1 MKSQKGI
8 ALTSLII
15 YVIAML
21 IVISIISVIS
31 TFFYNNIEEV
41 GENVDP
47 SKEFTQ
53 FNTYFLQ
60 DINRDEIEVIECKN
74 DESSNQNYIIL
85 SDGTQYTFKNQSVY
99 RGKVKIC
106 ENIYQMSFEY
116 TKEENQKGVVN
127 VKYKLTEQDTE
138 EKSEKFTLLN

>member
-74 DESSNQNYIIL
+74 INPFAGRREC
-85 SDGTQYTFKNQSVY
+85 GECEKY
-99 RGKVKIC
+99 RVLG
-106 ENIYQMSFEY
+106 NEY
-116 TKEENQKGVVN
+116 RTG
-127 VKYKLTEQDTE
+127 
-138 EKSEKFTLLN
+138 